1 MNSFKEWAKAAAIRA
16 IKTFAQTAVSM
27 LTVGQAFIEVNWQNV
42 ISIAG
47 VAAII
52 SILTSIAGIG
62 EANDGASPLSG
73 SQPVI
78 EVEEVDDE
86 GLEEIDDEDLE
97 IVEEPEVDMTA
108 EGQSQNPDEVAR
120 D

>member
-1 MNSFKEWAKAAAIRA
+1 MDNFKEWAKAAAIRA

-47 VAAII
+47 VAAVI

-62 EANDGASPLSG
+62 EANGGASPLSA
-73 SQPVI
+73 PVTI
-78 EVEEVDDE
+78 EGTELEDEEDF
-86 GLEEIDDEDLE
+86 EEIDDEDLE
-97 IVEEPEVDMTA
+97 TVEEPEVDMTA
-108 EGQSQNPDEVAR
+108 EGQAQNPDEIAR
-120 D
+120 G